1 MILQAFFGTGLSE
14 IPEELNSRYDGYLFV
29 FGTLVFMSFLALA
42 LVKRSNHRAFLVLVQ
57 LFINSAG
64 LEQKMKDSL
73 KVSSFASITLLI
85 NYLVLF
91 GVCTFLFLT
100 DFEVF
105 SWYLKVSIA
114 ISLPVFLLLM
124 HVFFVVMINWL
135 VGANLPIGFILG
147 NTFVILESAGV
158 LLSLL
163 ALFWILNPE
172 YSGYAMWAFLIVLFI
187 TQLMRVAKNSFAVLS
202 TGVSWYYILLYFC
215 TLEILPLFVAYY
227 YVQLNFMK

>member
-1 MILQAFFGTGLSE
+1 MLQTFFGTGWSE

-29 FGTLVFMSFLALA
+29 FGTLVFLSFLALA
-42 LVKRSNHRAFLVLVQ
+42 LVKRSNHRVFFVLLQLV
-57 LFINSAG
+57 INSAG

-73 KVSSFASITLLI
+73 KLSSFASITLLL

-105 SWYLKVSIA
+105 SWYFKVSIA
-114 ISLPVFLLLM
+114 LTLPIFLLLM

-172 YSGYAMWAFLIVLFI
+172 YSGYAIWAFLIVLFM